1 MGGISMISQRRKQ
14 VNAPATVNNN
24 QSELWFKDGD
34 QALIKSVATGHT
46 DDTAMTYIKV
56 YQYRYGNTFK
66 TVLDSVFD
74 AEKDD
79 FVLPEGLSV
88 DGIPEGNSPKQQFA
102 FWAYVDEVFHNE
114 RRVESWEPVQGKSGK
129 EMFKEVVNDFK
140 VIKLGFGRGDIVFGQ
155 LEEIYEDEGSLDK
168 SPIRI
173 KRMGAG
179 LDTTYHITSLAR
191 ELEIPADK
199 QAEIANL
206 PSITQYCIDTW
217 GVKAGTEAEQT
228 ADDLFS

>member
-14 VNAPATVNNN
+14 MSAPATVTNN

-34 QALIKSVATGHT
+34 QALIKSVATGHP

-56 YQYRYGNTFK
+56 YQYRDGNTFK
-66 TVLDSVFD
+66 TVLDSIYNG
-74 AEKDD
+74 EKDD
-79 FVLPEGLSV
+79 YVTPEGLVV
-88 DGIPEGNSPKQQFA
+88 DGIPEGVSSKHQFA
-102 FWAYVDEVFHNE
+102 FWAYIDEVFHSE
-114 RRVESWEPVQGKSGK
+114 KRVESWEVITGKSGK
-129 EMFKEVVNDFK
+129 EMYKEVVNDFK

-199 QAEIANL
+199 KAEIANL
-206 PSITQYCIDTW
+206 PSINQYCIDTW
-217 GVKAGTEAEQT
+217 GVTAGTPAEQT
-228 ADDLFS
+228 ADELFS

>member
-14 VNAPATVNNN
+14 MSAPATVTNN

-34 QALIKSVATGHT
+34 QALIKSVATGHP

-56 YQYRYGNTFK
+56 YQYRDGNTFK
-66 TVLDSVFD
+66 TVLDSIYNG
-74 AEKDD
+74 EKDD
-79 FVLPEGLSV
+79 YVTPEGLVV
-88 DGIPEGNSPKQQFA
+88 DGIPEGVSSKHQFA
-102 FWAYVDEVFHNE
+102 FWAYIDEVFHSE
-114 RRVESWEPVQGKSGK
+114 KRVESWEVITGKS
-129 EMFKEVVNDFK
+129 
-140 VIKLGFGRGDIVFGQ
+140 
-155 LEEIYEDEGSLDK
+155 EDEGSLDK

-199 QAEIANL
+199 KAEIANL
-206 PSITQYCIDTW
+206 PSINQYCIDTW
-217 GVKAGTEAEQT
+217 GVTAGTPAEQT
-228 ADDLFS
+228 SYELFS